1 MSEAITNTLKFAFG
15 LISDKLRT
23 YGAEKLQGGDLT
35 DQKFRGLLVRELDD
49 IKTKLDG
56 LSRKDLATSI
66 SWLKQA
72 VQRLHMAVG
81 EMVESGSQCTSDLP
95 KKGNQPQDATNT
107 VTYSVQPV
115 QQSLTVES
123 ALALASAMGRL
134 KIESNE
140 LFGLAK
146 QSFNE
151 AGKKACEAFHNAS
164 LSTEERILAC
174 KVRIASGILEHLD
187 HLEVAASDCLQCL
200 QELHDMPEI
209 QEIFSVHINGGIK
222 AIFKRKS
229 RAEIVQTV
237 TIINLFLSDFISKY
251 TKQRMAVLDW
261 PLIKRGKQVFHP
273 IHFDKMSLPNLKEIE
288 VTPPWD
294 TVVLE
299 DVNIIN
305 SLYTCDFNKGGN
317 LICFIRGRSYLQE
330 LDKTTG
336 MLLPYGNTQCIP
348 AVCFIIGLTVDE
360 DDTVY
365 VLLFDKEDG
374 YKLSVYSA
382 DGRLTDQSI
391 LNFSKTWE
399 LVRISVTKDKNIVI
413 CYQPFPTAVIKV
425 YLYKSNGQLINSFRP
440 DLEDHT
446 LKYVFT
452 PCNEII
458 LTTTDWDNLMLH
470 IYTEDGYLKK
480 TVKCPSARVDLF
492 CRIFYN
498 QVTKNIVSYYEEFD
512 TGKIVVDHL
521 SSETGELQCSYVL
534 HTTNLPNDRY
544 TFYVGCHTNGAL
556 ALVGTNH
563 VIILQT
569 PSM

>member
-81 EMVESGSQCTSDLP
+81 EMAESGSQSTSDLP
-95 KKGNQPQDATNT
+95 KNGKDGNQPQDGTNAGA
-107 VTYSVQPV
+107 YSVQSKPV

-123 ALALASAMGRL
+123 ALILASAIGKL

-187 HLEVAASDCLQCL
+187 HLEVAASDCLQYL

-229 RAEIVQTV
+229 RAEIVQNV
-237 TIINLFLSDFISKY
+237 TMINLFLSDFISKY

-261 PLIKRGKQVFHP
+261 PLIKCGKQMFHP
-273 IHFDKMSLPNLKEIE
+273 IHFDKMNLPNLKEIK
-288 VTPPWD
+288 VTPPWS
-294 TVVLE
+294 TVVFE
-299 DVNIIN
+299 DVNILSSSNACVGLSEEGI
-305 SLYTCDFNKGGN
+305 LVCVIGGTN
-317 LICFIRGRSYLQE
+317 YL
-330 LDKTTG
+330 
-336 MLLPYGNTQCIP
+336 
-348 AVCFIIGLTVDE
+348 
-360 DDTVY
+360 DT
-365 VLLFDKEDG
+365 
-374 YKLSVYSA
+374 S
-382 DGRLTDQSI
+382 
-391 LNFSKTWE
+391 
-399 LVRISVTKDKNIVI
+399 
-413 CYQPFPTAVIKV
+413 
-425 YLYKSNGQLINSFRP
+425 
-440 DLEDHT
+440 
-446 LKYVFT
+446 
-452 PCNEII
+452 
-458 LTTTDWDNLMLH
+458 
-470 IYTEDGYLKK
+470 
-480 TVKCPSARVDLF
+480 
-492 CRIFYN
+492 
-498 QVTKNIVSYYEEFD
+498 
-512 TGKIVVDHL
+512 KIVMDYY
-521 SSETGELQCSYVL
+521 SSETDELQCSCVL
-534 HTTNLPNDRY
+534 HTTNLPNDKY
-544 TFYVGCHTNGAL
+544 TFYAGCHTNGAL